1 MYVDECTC
9 VDVWNFGTCGVLMMI
24 MNVCCV
30 CAWAS
35 RRLWLAIIHVHIVH
49 FVHYGLRLPWLG
61 DNQMDQLIIIERT
74 IQFLLS
80 HNQYDVLHQW
90 RGKWSC

>member
-1 MYVDECTC
+1 MYVDEYTC

-35 RRLWLAIIHVHIVH
+35 SRL
-49 FVHYGLRLPWLG
+49 
-61 DNQMDQLIIIERT
+61 
-74 IQFLLS
+74 
-80 HNQYDVLHQW
+80 
-90 RGKWSC
+90 

>member
-1 MYVDECTC
+1 MVLFFGQGSMYVDEYTC

-35 RRLWLAIIHVHIVH
+35 SRLRLAIIHVHIVH
-49 FVHYGLRLPWLG
+49 FVHNGLRLPWRG
-61 DNQMDQLIIIERT
+61 D
-74 IQFLLS
+74 S
-80 HNQYDVLHQW
+80 
-90 RGKWSC
+90 